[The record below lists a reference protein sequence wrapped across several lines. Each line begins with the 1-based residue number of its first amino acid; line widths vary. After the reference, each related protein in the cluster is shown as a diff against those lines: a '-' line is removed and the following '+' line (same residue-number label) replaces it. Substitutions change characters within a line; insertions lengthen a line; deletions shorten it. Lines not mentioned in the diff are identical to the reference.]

1 MFQITGDDI
10 ALLSD
15 EDLRSLVGLLCE
27 SEVKLSGFSASCVI
41 WGGNQNAADG
51 GLDVRVSLPD
61 GGKISGFVPRP
72 ATGFQVKR
80 LDMPRGEILDEMRPG
95 GTLRPVF
102 GELANR
108 SGAYIIVSAAGSTSD
123 VALRNRRDA
132 MKEALQS
139 LPEAQALTVDFYDRG
154 RLATWVRDHPGLI
167 PWIRDKIG
175 RSVAGWRGY
184 GPWAYDPDG
193 TKGEYLL
200 DGQLRVLASC
210 VAKDGEVP
218 VSEAIRL
225 IRDRLNTP
233 RSVVRLAGLS
243 GVGKTRL
250 AQALFDRRVAG
261 NNLDSASV
269 CYANVGD
276 GPDPSPTVVA
286 RDLVASRARAILI
299 IDNCA
304 PHLHRE
310 LSEVCRS
317 PESRLSLLTV
327 EYDIREDEPDETD
340 VFLLQPSSTDLI
352 EKLVRHRFPSL
363 STVDVRTVAE
373 FSGGNSR
380 IAIALAGTIG
390 KNETIQGLRDEDL
403 FRRLFEQRNERSE
416 SLLNAAQALSLVY
429 SFQGEDVSAG
439 PEGELIRLG
448 ALNGRSAVEMF
459 AYVAELERR
468 GLVQRRG
475 PWRAVLPQAIANRLA
490 ATALENIPYDELE
503 KQLVNGVPE
512 RLLRSFSRRLSYL
525 SSSKE
530 AQAIAE
536 RWLKLGGLLEDVGQL
551 NDLGQAIFNNVAPV
565 VPEDAL
571 IALERALLGTK
582 FPESI
587 EGCRH
592 YLHLLRSLAY
602 DPALFDRCIAL
613 IVKLAVTADKESDDA
628 SKVFAS
634 LFPIYG
640 SGTQATADQRL
651 GVIRPLL
658 LSEEARARTLG
669 LQGLRG
675 LLEAVH
681 FGPGY
686 NFEFGA
692 RSRDY
697 GYWPRIIDEVK
708 RWFGEALKFAE
719 TIACSDAAVAGEVS
733 EVVADK
739 FRGLWSS
746 VAMYDDLERVCR
758 SICSKGFWT
767 DGWLAVRQTLFYDSK
782 GFSPEVLARL
792 AALEELLR
800 PKDLVEKV
808 RSIVLPESLIYVGLN
823 STHDGDNSVSRTVGE
838 IEGVAHELGRAV
850 AVAPDALEALAPELI
865 AGSSQQSW
873 SFGRGLA
880 EGGQD
885 ARVIWERLSAHF
897 QATPPARTNF
907 QVFRG
912 FLHGLYV
919 TKREL
924 FQALLDEAVNDA
936 TLGEWYPVLQ
946 TSVAIDP
953 LGVERLMR
961 ALEIRKA
968 WIGTYRTLVG
978 GGVTHQ
984 IPGADFNRLLLRVA
998 QEPEGLDVAVEIFC
1012 MRLSFEEGRKESSE
1026 SEIVELGCELMQR
1039 IKFSEKAAN
1048 DMYRLGIVTRFCLV
1062 GEKGAATVREIC
1074 RNLKEAVSK
1083 REVYAFCYGDLLRL
1097 LLRARPAAALDAL
1110 CGGDAGDANLGLK
1123 ILEDASQF
1131 RSNPF
1136 DALSGNDLLAWCE
1149 QKPGIRCPVVAVGI
1163 TAFQV
1168 SAEDGRHRLTETAQR
1183 LLELAP
1189 DRVAVLKKYLEQ
1201 FGPMEWNTS
1210 YRTLVESSVKVLD
1223 QFSDYPD
1230 LGIRDF
1236 VGREKARLANV
1247 VIVEPQTEPQARKLQ
1262 DERFE

>member
-1 MFQITGDDI
+1 MFEITGDDI

-15 EDLRSLVGLLCE
+15 EDLRSLVGMLCE
-27 SEVKLSGFSASCVI
+27 SEVKQTGFSTSGVT

-61 GGKISGFVPRP
+61 GAEISGFVPRA

-80 LDMPRGEILDEMRPG
+80 SDMPRAEILEEMRPG

-102 GELANR
+102 RELANR

-132 MKEALQS
+132 MKEALED

-167 PWIRDKIG
+167 PWIREKIG
-175 RSVAGWRGY
+175 RSIAGWRGY

-193 TKGEYLL
+193 TKSEYLV

-210 VAKDGEVP
+210 AAKDGEVP

-225 IRDRLNTP
+225 IRDRLNRP
-233 RSVVRLAGLS
+233 RSLVRLAGLS

-250 AQALFDRRVAG
+250 AQALFDGRVSG

-276 GPDPSPTVVA
+276 GPDPSPTIVA

-299 IDNCA
+299 IDNCP

-317 PESRLSLLTV
+317 PESQLSLLTV
-327 EYDIREDEPDETD
+327 EYDIREDEPEETD
-340 VFLLQPSSTDLI
+340 VFLLQASSTDLI
-352 EKLVRHRFPSL
+352 EKLVSHRFPSL
-363 STVDVRTVAE
+363 SAVDVRTVAE
-373 FSGGNSR
+373 FSGGNAR

-390 KNETIQGLRDEDL
+390 KDETIKGLRDEDL
-403 FRRLFEQRNERSE
+403 FRRLFEQRNEPSE
-416 SLLNAAQALSLVY
+416 LLLDAAQALSLVY
-429 SFQGEDVSAG
+429 SFEGEDVSAG
-439 PEGELIRLG
+439 PEAELIRLG
-448 ALNGRSAVEMF
+448 TLIGRSPAEMF
-459 AYVAELERR
+459 AQAAELERR

-503 KQLVNGVPE
+503 KHLVNGAPE
-512 RLLRSFSRRLSYL
+512 RLLKSFSRRLSYL

-530 AQAIAE
+530 AQAIGR
-536 RWLKLGGLLEDVGQL
+536 RWLKPGGFLEDVAQL
-551 NDLGQAIFNNVAPV
+551 NNLGQAILNNVAPV

-571 IALERALLGTK
+571 SALERALVATK
-582 FPESI
+582 SPETM
-587 EGCRH
+587 EACRH

-602 DPALFDRCIAL
+602 DPALFDRCIGL
-613 IVKLAVTADKESDDA
+613 IVKLAVTGGKESDEA

-634 LFPIYG
+634 LFPIYA
-640 SGTQATADQRL
+640 SGTHATVDQRL
-651 GVIRPLL
+651 AAIRPLL
-658 LSEEARARTLG
+658 RSEDAKARTLG

-675 LLEAVH
+675 LLEAAH

-697 GYWPRIIDEVK
+697 GYWPRTVDEVK

-719 TIACSDAAVAGEVS
+719 TIACSNAPATGDVR
-733 EVVADK
+733 EVVAEK

-746 VAMYDDLERVCR
+746 AAMYDDLERVCR
-758 SICSKGFWT
+758 SICAKRFWT
-767 DGWLAVRQTLFYDSK
+767 DGWLAVRQTLFYDFK
-782 GFSPEVLARL
+782 GFSPEVLTRL
-792 AALEELLR
+792 TALEELLR

-808 RSIVLPESLIYVGLN
+808 RSIVLPESVIYVGLDG
-823 STHDGDNSVSRTVGE
+823 THDGANDVSKTLAEV
-838 IEGVAHELGRAV
+838 EGVAQELGRAV
-850 AVAPDALEALAPELI
+850 AADPDALEALAPELI
-865 AGSSQQSW
+865 AASSQQSW

-880 EGGQD
+880 EAAED
-885 ARVIWERLSAHF
+885 ARAIWERLSAQF
-897 QATPPARTNF
+897 QATPPGRTNF

-912 FLHGLYV
+912 FLHSLYA

-924 FQALLDEAVNDA
+924 YQALLDEAVNDA
-936 TLGEWYPVLQ
+936 TLGQWYPVLQ

-953 LGVERLMR
+953 PGVERLMR
-961 ALEIRKA
+961 ALEIGKA

-978 GGVTHQ
+978 GGVAHQ
-984 IPGADFNRLLLRVA
+984 IPGADFNRLLSRIA
-998 QEPEGLDVAVEIFC
+998 QEPEGFNVAVEIFC
-1012 MRLSFEEGRKESSE
+1012 MRLSFEEGRKQSSE
-1026 SEIVELGCELMQR
+1026 FEIVELGCELMRR
-1039 IKFSEKAAN
+1039 INFSEKAAN
-1048 DMYRLGIVTRFCLV
+1048 DTYRLGIVTRFCLV

-1074 RNLKEAVSK
+1074 RKLKEAVSK
-1083 REVYAFCYGDLLRL
+1083 REVYAFHYGDLLRL
-1097 LLRARPAAALDAL
+1097 LLNAQPAAALDAL
-1110 CGGDAGDANLGLK
+1110 CGGDAADVDLGLK

-1131 RSNPF
+1131 TSKPL
-1136 DALSGNDLLAWCE
+1136 DALSANDLLAWCE
-1149 QKPGIRCPVVAVGI
+1149 EKPGIRCPVVAAGI
-1163 TAFQV
+1163 TAFRI
-1168 SAEDGRHRLTETAQR
+1168 SAEDGRHQLTATAQR

-1189 DRVAVLKKYLEQ
+1189 DRVAVLRKYLEQ
-1201 FGPMEWNTS
+1201 FGPMEWTTS
-1210 YRTLVESSVKVLD
+1210 YRAVVESSAKLLD

-1230 LGIRDF
+1230 PRIREF
-1236 VGREKARLANV
+1236 VANEKERLANV
-1247 VIVEPQTEPQARKLQ
+1247 VIVEPQVETQARKLQ